1 MRLKKKGFDNNKL
14 YASEILSIL
23 LQNLN
28 SFNQRIICSIE
39 INENNTNIDG
49 LEFLM
54 QIINMQKKIDT
65 VSQDEQVGAF
75 MLFD

>member
-1 MRLKKKGFDNNKL
+1 VRLKKKGFDNNKL